1 MCVAAAEGLAEG
13 EDGER
18 REKLSAQASL
28 LGESRAQAEAGLAE
42 KEALRPTAFEPVADW
57 PTFVTMMAHKM
68 GNDTAFV
75 LCVSPPDVMGRLCLW
90 VWVLALALTQL
101 ALSVAGR
108 TRRSC

>member
-1 MCVAAAEGLAEG
+1 MHTACSSVSWMCCAEGLAEG

-42 KEALRPTAFEPVADW
+42 KEALRPTAFEPLADW

-75 LCVSPPDVMGRLCLW
+75 LCVGPSGRSFGSGLC
-90 VWVLALALTQL
+90 
-101 ALSVAGR
+101 SG
-108 TRRSC
+108 